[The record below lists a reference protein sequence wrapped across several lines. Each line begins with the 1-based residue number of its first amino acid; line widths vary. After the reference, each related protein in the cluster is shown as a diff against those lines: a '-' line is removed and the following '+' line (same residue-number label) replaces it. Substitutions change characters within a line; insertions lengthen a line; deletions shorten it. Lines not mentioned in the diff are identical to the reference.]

1 MFAFERL
8 DAWNHCHRL
17 TLVIYRVTGRWP
29 SSERFGL
36 TAQVRRAAV
45 SAEANI
51 AEGAAKRGRTE
62 FRRYL
67 DISVGSLAELAC
79 LLRLALDLGF
89 VEPEDAVELNSVR
102 EVAAKLTWRLYRSM
116 TP

>member
-1 MFAFERL
+1 MAEFR
-8 DAWNHCHRL
+8 
-17 TLVIYRVTGRWP
+17 TLWP
-29 SSERFGL
+29 HGPGP
-36 TAQVRRAAV
+36 TRRGI
-45 SAEANI
+45 SRGHI
-51 AEGAAKRGRTE
+51 AEGAAKRGGAE